1 MPAKTRE
8 PSGLT
13 ANHTS
18 SCAGWREKCA
28 TTCGCLPTLR
38 TRTVPVPSMPRAIE
52 VEILPTQSRQ
62 FTPPHPR
69 HQRHPEE
76 SGLAVGGHE
85 VEELLHLRS
94 RPSLHLH
101 AVLLTRERERLRC
114 RVLRR
119 RVESRPRASLPGHGR
134 GAPRVSST
142 KVFGCQPQPPTTETS
157 GGVGSLRAL
166 PETLEARPGMS
177 GLLRPSSA
185 VPVRW
190 WPFARLGRWLGKEG
204 ACHDQGS
211 PQDDEHRAS
220 DLEVT
225 RPDGQSGDQTTK
237 FGIQDSNGRIDRR
250 QACAQLCAI
259 SGTSCPQFFQLPAGI
274 VDLCLEGCQALI
286 NCGSRAV
293 LDRDAS
299 HSRGYRKAT
308 SSGNHGDIPPNRE
321 MSFQPVCKLFCP
333 ARCAE

>member
-237 FGIQDSNGRIDRR
+237 FGIPLNSARSVVLRVHSSSNSRR
-250 QACAQLCAI
+250 ASSICAWRDARR
-259 SGTSCPQFFQLPAGI
+259 SSTVVPG
-274 VDLCLEGCQALI
+274 LCLI
-286 NCGSRAV
+286 VMRATPV
-293 LDRDAS
+293 VIARPPAPVTT
-299 HSRGYRKAT
+299 AT
-308 SSGNHGDIPPNRE
+308 FRRIGR
-321 MSFQPVCKLFCP
+321 
-333 ARCAE
+333 

>member
-157 GGVGSLRAL
+157 GGVGSLRAPSGDAGGPTWYVGPPPAVERRSGQMVAFRAARALAREGRGL
-166 PETLEARPGMS
+166 PRS
-177 GLLRPSSA
+177 
-185 VPVRW
+185 
-190 WPFARLGRWLGKEG
+190 
-204 ACHDQGS
+204 
-211 PQDDEHRAS
+211 
-220 DLEVT
+220 
-225 RPDGQSGDQTTK
+225 GQSP
-237 FGIQDSNGRIDRR
+237 R
-250 QACAQLCAI
+250 
-259 SGTSCPQFFQLPAGI
+259 
-274 VDLCLEGCQALI
+274 
-286 NCGSRAV
+286 
-293 LDRDAS
+293 
-299 HSRGYRKAT
+299 
-308 SSGNHGDIPPNRE
+308 
-321 MSFQPVCKLFCP
+321 
-333 ARCAE
+333 